1 MPAES
6 ITKLLTEHPRV
17 TEIALRNMD
26 LQPEDIRKIMD
37 CIVKKQQIV
46 GLDLSNVNSDGL
58 NRMSEGSTLLE
69 RLLSQNKVLMK
80 LELEGLNLRDK
91 GVEALERAYKIN
103 HNSNL
108 FYLKLSNNGITSRSL

>member
-1 MPAES
+1 
-6 ITKLLTEHPRV
+6 
-17 TEIALRNMD
+17 MD